1 MFFAT
6 LPKLTKI
13 PPYMSKAYYLNHE
26 LEIGKKLQT
35 YLGSNCLFTLKF
47 RDFTG
52 EGTYYEKVCVLQG
65 GTLWMWQG
73 KFNTGMR

>member
-1 MFFAT
+1 
-6 LPKLTKI
+6 
-13 PPYMSKAYYLNHE
+13 MSKAYYLNHE

-65 GTLWMWQG
+65 LHCECDGVNLIQ
-73 KFNTGMR
+73 R

>member
-13 PPYMSKAYYLNHE
+13 PPYMSKAYYPNHE

-52 EGTYYEKVCVLQG
+52 EGTYNEKVYVLQG
-65 GTLWMWQG
+65 GTL
-73 KFNTGMR
+73 